1 VIIAITIATAL
12 DRYNAISTTSITKL
26 TILRREDNANIGGDS
41 GTREITH
48 RSHSQN
54 SAGSRSDACMIRTT
68 QHGAL
73 GMTRLESI

>member
-41 GTREITH
+41 GALTH
-48 RSHSQN
+48 KIQPVLDPMH
-54 SAGSRSDACMIRTT
+54 A
-68 QHGAL
+68 
-73 GMTRLESI
+73 